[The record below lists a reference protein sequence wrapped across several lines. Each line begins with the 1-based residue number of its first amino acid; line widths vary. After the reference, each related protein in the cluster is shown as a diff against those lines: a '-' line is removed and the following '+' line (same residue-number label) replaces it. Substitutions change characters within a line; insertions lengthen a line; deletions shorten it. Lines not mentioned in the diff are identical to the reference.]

1 MTVLSSQLHTKFTHH
16 NRAVVSRNT
25 NIVYNFL
32 FFFFFFDYLL
42 FNLCLCVHS
51 VRNPSGFTIGIFE
64 YEYTHTA
71 QPIWD
76 DQTKIWTLLVFVAAV
91 TSLEPFFVA
100 PKISRSPNS
109 IFAVQMLCSTRV
121 FIQNKRNSTNCSTY
135 FLCCDHAIQINW
147 TTNCL
152 WFVRVSLC
160 LWIRLIHRDS
170 SILSGLFKCQI
181 SHGWKKAHTIFTCI
195 KENFFSVAK
204 WQSVNKI
211 KSLRFF
217 SDEFSTLF
225 KLCASVYVSVYD

>member
-16 NRAVVSRNT
+16 NRAVLSRNT

-121 FIQNKRNSTNCSTY
+121 FIQKKSGTAPIVRPI
-135 FLCCDHAIQINW
+135 F
-147 TTNCL
+147 
-152 WFVRVSLC
+152 FVV
-160 LWIRLIHRDS
+160 IT
-170 SILSGLFKCQI
+170 Q
-181 SHGWKKAHTIFTCI
+181 
-195 KENFFSVAK
+195 
-204 WQSVNKI
+204 
-211 KSLRFF
+211 
-217 SDEFSTLF
+217 F
-225 KLCASVYVSVYD
+225 KLIERRIVSDLCVFRCAYEFA

>member
-1 MTVLSSQLHTKFTHH
+1 MPLCSQCSQSVWVH
-16 NRAVVSRNT
+16 NRYLRIRIYAYSPTDMRWSNKNLNSSCVRCCCDFTRAFFLSRLR
-25 NIVYNFL
+25 FL
-32 FFFFFFDYLL
+32 DHQIRFLL
-42 FNLCLCVHS
+42 FKCCAVHECLS
-51 VRNPSGFTIGIFE
+51 KKR
-64 YEYTHTA
+64 
-71 QPIWD
+71 
-76 DQTKIWTLLVFVAAV
+76 
-91 TSLEPFFVA
+91 
-100 PKISRSPNS
+100 
-109 IFAVQMLCSTRV
+109 
-121 FIQNKRNSTNCSTY
+121 RNSTNCSTY

-195 KENFFSVAK
+195 KENFFSIAK

-225 KLCASVYVSVYD
+225 KLCTSVYVSVYD